1 MLFVKF
7 SGADFRICCSEIRI
21 WSHFIYLYIFD
32 SASTF
37 DIISYMNEMP
47 SQFSTHLRIT
57 QFGFMISIYCI
68 YQVSVCLPYCKKCD
82 TSNHLNHS
90 VMFFVV
96 FFIIG

>member
-37 DIISYMNEMP
+37 DIISYINEMP
-47 SQFSTHLRIT
+47 LQFSTHLRIT

-68 YQVSVCLPYCKKCD
+68 YQVPVCLIAKNVILQIIIKSICD
-82 TSNHLNHS
+82 
-90 VMFFVV
+90 V
-96 FFIIG
+96 FCCFLSS